1 MKLIIANLKMN
12 LTLDKIL
19 DYKKIINEKQEGL
32 IIAPPYIYLDIMK
45 SQNYDIASQDGYYVD
60 NGAYTGEVSFN
71 QLKSMGVNYSIIGH
85 SERRQKFNETNNI
98 VKEKY
103 LSSLR
108 NGITP
113 IVCVGETKEE
123 RLSNKTFDI
132 IEEEIKVLMDS
143 KTESIIIAYE
153 PIWAIGTG
161 LTPTLEEI
169 ESVHKFIKEILN
181 KYNLNS
187 KILYG
192 GSVNLNN
199 IKEFSKSDHIDGF
212 LIGSAS
218 LDPNN
223 LLNMINEIV

>member
-132 IEEEIKVLMDS
+132 IEEEIKILLDA
-143 KTESIIIAYE
+143 KTESIIVAYE

-169 ESVHKFIKEILN
+169 ESVHKFIKDLIT

-199 IKEFSKSDHIDGF
+199 IKEFSKSEHIDGF

-218 LDPNN
+218 LDPDN
-223 LLNMINEIV
+223 LLNMIKEIV

>member
-12 LTLDKIL
+12 LKLEEIL
-19 DYKKIINEKQEGL
+19 KYKETIKEKQDNL
-32 IIAPPYIYLDIMK
+32 IIAPPYIYLDVMK

>member
-60 NGAYTGEVSFN
+60 SGAYTGEVSFN
-71 QLKSMGVNYSIIGH
+71 QLKSIGVNYSIIGH
-85 SERRQKFNETNNI
+85 SERRQKFNESNNI

-103 LSSLR
+103 LSSIK

-132 IEEEIKVLMDS
+132 IEEEIKILLDA
-143 KTESIIIAYE
+143 KTESIIVAYE

-169 ESVHKFIKEILN
+169 ESVHKFIKDLIT

-199 IKEFSKSDHIDGF
+199 IKEFSKSEHIDGF

-218 LDPNN
+218 LDPDN
-223 LLNMINEIV
+223 LLNMIKEIV

>member
-60 NGAYTGEVSFN
+60 SGAYTGEVSFN
-71 QLKSMGVNYSIIGH
+71 QLKSIGVNYSIIGH
-85 SERRQKFNETNNI
+85 SERRQKFNESNNI

-103 LSSLR
+103 LSSIK

>member
-12 LTLDKIL
+12 LKLEKIL
-19 DYKKIINEKQEGL
+19 KYKETIKEKQDNL

-60 NGAYTGEVSFN
+60 SGAYTGEVSFN
-71 QLKSMGVNYSIIGH
+71 QLKSIGVNYSIIGH
-85 SERRQKFNETNNI
+85 SERRQKFNESNNI

-103 LSSLR
+103 LSSIK

-132 IEEEIKVLMDS
+132 IEEEIKILLDA
-143 KTESIIIAYE
+143 KTESIIVAYE

-169 ESVHKFIKEILN
+169 ESVHKFIKDLIT

-199 IKEFSKSDHIDGF
+199 IKEFSKSEHIDGF

-218 LDPNN
+218 LDPDN
-223 LLNMINEIV
+223 LLNMIKEIV

>member
-169 ESVHKFIKEILN
+169 ESVHKFIKDLIT

-199 IKEFSKSDHIDGF
+199 IKEFSKSEHIDGF

-218 LDPNN
+218 LDPDN
-223 LLNMINEIV
+223 LLNMIKEIV

>member
-12 LTLDKIL
+12 LKLEEIL
-19 DYKKIINEKQEGL
+19 KYKETIKEKQDNL

-60 NGAYTGEVSFN
+60 SGAYTGEVSFN
-71 QLKSMGVNYSIIGH
+71 QLKSIGVNYSIIGH
-85 SERRQKFNETNNI
+85 SERRQKFNESNNI

-103 LSSLR
+103 LSSIK

-132 IEEEIKVLMDS
+132 IEEEIKVLMDA
-143 KTESIIIAYE
+143 KTESIIVAYE

>member
-12 LTLDKIL
+12 LTLEEMLK
-19 DYKKIINEKQEGL
+19 YKETIKERHDNL

-45 SQNYDIASQDGYYVD
+45 SQNYDTASQDGYYVD
-60 NGAYTGEVSFN
+60 SGAYTGEVSFN
-71 QLKSMGVNYSIIGH
+71 QLKSMNINYSIIGH
-85 SERRQKFNETNNI
+85 SERRQKFNETNDI
-98 VKEKY
+98 VKQKY
-103 LSSLR
+103 ISAINNR
-108 NGITP
+108 ITP
-113 IVCVGETKEE
+113 IVCVGETQEE

-132 IEEEIKVLMDS
+132 IEEEIKVLLDE

-169 ESVHKFIKEILN
+169 ESIHKFIKDLLN
-181 KYNLNS
+181 KYNFNS

-199 IKEFSKSDHIDGF
+199 IKEFSKSEHIDGF

-223 LLNMINEIV
+223 LLNMMNEIM

>member
-19 DYKKIINEKQEGL
+19 DYKKIINEKQDNL
-32 IIAPPYIYLDIMK
+32 IIAPPYIYLDVMK